1 VALRT
6 FNDED
11 DFRQNWIKPFLH
23 KLGYILVTHSHG
35 ADEHGRDLF
44 FADFDRFEHPR
55 FCAVQAKKGNIR
67 AGNAELSKLQ
77 EQAQACFDVCI
88 RDRKGSEE
96 QRCLHHGLRND
107 LPRGSGAPVRPLPQ
121 GAIRRE
127 RLSHRT
133 GIDWSGRMAA
143 HLPGAQTGRRG
154 GAGPVRPMATSASTP
169 R

>member
-1 VALRT
+1 MALRT

-127 RLSHRT
+127 RLSHRRGST
-133 GIDWSGRMAA
+133 GAVEWRHISQAR
-143 HLPGAQTGRRG
+143 RRG
-154 GAGPVRPMATSASTP
+154 AGAVPGR
-169 R
+169 